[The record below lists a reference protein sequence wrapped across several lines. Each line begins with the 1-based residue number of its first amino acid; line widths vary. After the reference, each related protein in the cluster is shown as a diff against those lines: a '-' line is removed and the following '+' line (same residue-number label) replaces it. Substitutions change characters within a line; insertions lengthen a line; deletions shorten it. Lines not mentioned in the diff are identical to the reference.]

1 MNWAGDAGV
10 WSSWL
15 NTAAYDGIVAVPVA
29 LLMIGG
35 EFDLSA
41 GVMIGSSGL
50 LLGILTTQADWNIWP
65 AIAVVLLFGI
75 AIGCLNG
82 FTVTKTRLPSFIVT
96 LGTFFMLRGLN
107 AGATIKITG
116 GVSIN
121 NIDAASGF
129 AFAHKLFASI
139 VWPQYGLLG
148 RGALVA
154 GAHGGGSLAPVAH
167 PLRQLDLQLR
177 RRPGLGPE
185 RRRPRRA
192 DQVERLNATALI
204 LLAGSG
210 SVH

>member
-15 NTAAYDGIVAVPVA
+15 NTSAYDGIVAVPVA

-50 LLGILTTQADWNIWP
+50 LLGILTTRADWNIWP
-65 AIAVVLLFGI
+65 AIAVVLLFGV

-82 FTVTKTRLPSFIVT
+82 FTVVKTRLPSFIVT

-121 NIDAASGF
+121 DIDRPPGFGF
-129 AFAHKLFASI
+129 AHRLFASI
-139 VWPQYGLLG
+139 VWPPVRAHR
-148 RGALVA
+148 RGPLVA
-154 GAHGGGSLAPVAH
+154 RPHGGGSLAAGAH

-177 RRPGLGPE
+177 RRPGLGAE

-192 DQVERLNATALI
+192 DEDRAVRDDLDRRGARG
-204 LLAGSG
+204 GS
-210 SVH
+210 